1 MTEELRVIISAEVG
15 ELQSEC
21 KKASKSIEE
30 ISKEAEQAKKSLQD
44 GLGKASDAVVSSVK
58 KVGVA
63 VAAGVTALVGLSAAT
78 EEYRTNQAKLTTA
91 FEAAGSNAETA
102 TQTYND
108 LYRVLGESDTAVEA
122 ANHLAKL
129 TTNEQDLSEWTTICE
144 GVYATFGASLP
155 IEGLT
160 EAANETAKVGTVTGT
175 LADALNWAGIS
186 EDAFNEK
193 LAACNTEAEREAL
206 IRQTLNGA
214 YAEAAAGYEQNAAA
228 LLAQNEAQN
237 QLNNAMATLGA
248 AMTPV
253 VTMLMEFGANVLSTL
268 TPYIQSF
275 AENYLPTIQRVLEGV
290 ASAIGVVFGW
300 ISENWGIISTIATII
315 GSIAAAIVVVNTA
328 LTAYNAVM
336 GVVAVVTNAATWPI
350 LAVVA
355 AIAAVIAIIV
365 LCIQHWDQIKET
377 VSNVVEAIKNFVSN
391 MVDAVTTFFSNMWE
405 GITSTVENIKTSV
418 VNAFNA
424 VKTTVTNI
432 VNGVKTTVLNIF
444 NAIKTGISNV
454 VNGIK
459 TTVSN
464 IFNGIKTTMSNTITA
479 AKNTVLGIFDG
490 IKNGISN
497 AINGAKNIVGN
508 AIDAIKGFFKFEWS
522 LPKLKLPH
530 ISITGSFSL
539 VPPSVPKF
547 GIEWY
552 AEGGV
557 FDSPTLFNYGGG
569 IGGLGE
575 AGAEA
580 VVPLEKNTKWLDRI
594 AERLAGYGGDKPI
607 ILQVDGKTFAQT
619 SIDSINQLTR
629 QTGKLGLRLT

>member
-1 MTEELRVIISAEVG
+1 MTEELRVVISAEIS

-21 KKASKSIEE
+21 KKASKSIEDVA
-30 ISKEAEQAKKSLQD
+30 KEAEEAKKSFKD
-44 GLGKASDAVVSSVK
+44 GLGKASDAVTSSVK
-58 KVGVA
+58 KMAAGIA
-63 VAAGVTALVGLSAAT
+63 VGVTALVGLSAAT
-78 EEYRTNQAKLTTA
+78 EEYRTNQAKLETA
-91 FEAAGSNAETA
+91 FESAGSSAAAA

-108 LYRVLGESDTAVEA
+108 LYRVLGDDGQAVEA

-129 TTNEQDLSEWTTICE
+129 TTNQQDLSEWTTICQ
-144 GVYATFGASLP
+144 GVYATFGDSLP

-160 EAANETAKVGTVTGT
+160 EAANETAKTGTVTGQ

-206 IRQTLNGA
+206 IRQTLNGV
-214 YAEAAAGYEQNAAA
+214 YSTAAAGYEENAASI
-228 LLAQNEAQN
+228 LAQNEAQAA
-237 QLNNAMATLGA
+237 LNESMAALGEAMV
-248 AMTPV
+248 PV
-253 VTMLMEFGANVLSTL
+253 NTMLMELGASILASL
-268 TPYIQSF
+268 TPYIESF
-275 AENYLPTIQRVLEGV
+275 ATNYLPTIQQVLEAVG
-290 ASAIGVVFGW
+290 AALGVVIGW
-300 ISENWGIISTIATII
+300 IVDNWGIISTLATVIA
-315 GSIAAAIVVVNTA
+315 SIAAAIVIYNTYMEIS
-328 LTAYNAVM
+328 TAVTKAW
-336 GVVAVVTNAATWPI
+336 ATITNAAN
-350 LAVVA
+350 ASMVA
-355 AIAAVIAIIV
+355 TTGIIALIIAFIV
-365 LCIQHWDQIKET
+365 LLITHWDQIKET
-377 VSNVVEAIKNFVSN
+377 VSKVVEAVKNFVSN
-391 MVDAVTTFFSNMWE
+391 MVDAVTTFFSNMWNS
-405 GITSTVENIKTSV
+405 IVTTVENIKNGV
-418 VNAFNA
+418 INGFNT
-424 VKTTVTNI
+424 VKNTVTNI

-444 NAIKTGISNV
+444 NAIKTGISTV
-454 VNGIK
+454 INGIK
-459 TTVSN
+459 TTVTSV
-464 IFNGIKTTMSNTITA
+464 FNGIKSTITNTITA
-479 AKNTVLGIFDG
+479 AKNTVLNIFNG

-539 VPPSVPKF
+539 VPPKVPKF

-619 SIDSINQLTR
+619 SIESINQLTR

>member
-1 MTEELRVIISAEVG
+1 
-15 ELQSEC
+15 
-21 KKASKSIEE
+21 
-30 ISKEAEQAKKSLQD
+30 
-44 GLGKASDAVVSSVK
+44 
-58 KVGVA
+58 
-63 VAAGVTALVGLSAAT
+63 
-78 EEYRTNQAKLTTA
+78 
-91 FEAAGSNAETA
+91 
-102 TQTYND
+102 
-108 LYRVLGESDTAVEA
+108 
-122 ANHLAKL
+122 
-129 TTNEQDLSEWTTICE
+129 
-144 GVYATFGASLP
+144 
-155 IEGLT
+155 
-160 EAANETAKVGTVTGT
+160 
-175 LADALNWAGIS
+175 
-186 EDAFNEK
+186 
-193 LAACNTEAEREAL
+193 
-206 IRQTLNGA
+206 
-214 YAEAAAGYEQNAAA
+214 
-228 LLAQNEAQN
+228 
-237 QLNNAMATLGA
+237 
-248 AMTPV
+248 
-253 VTMLMEFGANVLSTL
+253 
-268 TPYIQSF
+268 
-275 AENYLPTIQRVLEGV
+275 
-290 ASAIGVVFGW
+290 
-300 ISENWGIISTIATII
+300 
-315 GSIAAAIVVVNTA
+315 
-328 LTAYNAVM
+328 
-336 GVVAVVTNAATWPI
+336 
-350 LAVVA
+350 
-355 AIAAVIAIIV
+355 
-365 LCIQHWDQIKET
+365 
-377 VSNVVEAIKNFVSN
+377 

-539 VPPSVPKF
+539 VPPKVPKF

-552 AEGGV
+552 AQGGV